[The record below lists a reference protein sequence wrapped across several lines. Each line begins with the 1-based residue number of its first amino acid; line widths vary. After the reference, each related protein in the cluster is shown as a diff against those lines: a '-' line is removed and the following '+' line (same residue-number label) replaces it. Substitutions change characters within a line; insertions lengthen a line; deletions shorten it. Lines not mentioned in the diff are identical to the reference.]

1 MIDETALVA
10 LLQNE
15 ERLAASYRSTE
26 LADQQQAAIEYYEA
40 MPFGDEEEGRSQVVS
55 PDVAEVVDYMTISV
69 LRTCISGDRVVEF
82 EAKEEEDEEDA
93 DEATQAVN
101 YMFMRGQDGY
111 KVLSDWLQS
120 GLVEKIGVLKTTAK
134 RDVKRRRER
143 IESVSED
150 VLASLMDE
158 PGIKVLAVTPSDEG
172 QEAPEAG
179 EQPQGMQP
187 GQMPGLRAP
196 PTYTIDV
203 ETSKP
208 IVRYIDMPIPSEEF
222 LFSSR
227 MRDVD
232 DIGYKCHKCLK
243 TKSDLIEMGFDRDQ
257 IEGLPLSYSNISY
270 DIRHTTR
277 WQDEGLLPD
286 TPIPG
291 LEKVWLRE
299 EYVNIDMNDDGV
311 AELVQVFRVENEI
324 LSLQEVE
331 QNPFVVFTPFPRAHR
346 MVGNSLA
353 DKVMDIQRIRSVI
366 LRQTLDGIY
375 LTNNPR
381 TWLPDECQNEN
392 TIDDLLAVRP
402 GGIVRGIGKN
412 GLKPEPLYEPFQT
425 QNGMA
430 MMEMLVGER
439 ESRTGITRLNQG
451 LDADALNKTA
461 TGTALMQAQGQ
472 QFEEFIARNFA
483 EGMAR
488 LFKKKLKLMIDGGD
502 PIAVKVEG
510 GYKTVDPKSWSDD
523 LDVSIRVGLGSGRK
537 DQRLAY
543 RTQLLQYQQLGFQA
557 GQVSPMHIYRN
568 IAGWIRDASLG
579 TPTDFWQDPQDP
591 NAPPPQQQQP
601 DPRMMEAQARA
612 QTDQAKVQIAGQEVQ
627 RKAQADQVTAQIKA
641 QTASMQAQTAQQKA
655 TMDAQL
661 ELRRQD
667 MEQEIAHQ
675 KMVADLAGHAFRPG
689 GSLAD

>member
-82 EAKEEEDEEDA
+82 EAKEEEDEESA

-101 YMFMRGQDGY
+101 YTFMRGQDGY

-120 GLVEKIGVLKTTAK
+120 GLVEKLGVIKTSAK

-143 IESVSED
+143 VEGVTED
-150 VLASLMDE
+150 VLAALMDE
-158 PGIKVLAVTPSDEG
+158 PGIKVLAVTPDDEG
-172 QEAPEAG
+172 QEHG
-179 EQPQGMQP
+179 EQPEGMAPMQPGMQP
-187 GQMPGLRAP
+187 PT
-196 PTYTIDV
+196 TYTIDV

-232 DIGYKCHKCLK
+232 DVGYKCHKCLK
-243 TKSDLIEMGFDRDQ
+243 TKSDLVEMGFDRQ
-257 IEGLPLSYSNISY
+257 KIEELPLSFSNISY

-299 EYVNIDMNDDGV
+299 EYVNIDLNDDGV

-324 LSLQEVE
+324 LSIQEVE

-402 GGIVRGIGKN
+402 GGIVRGKGS
-412 GLKPEPLYEPFQT
+412 GGKPEPLYEPFQT

-451 LDADALNKTA
+451 LDADAMNKTA

-502 PIAVKVEG
+502 PVAVKVEG
-510 GYKTVDPKSWSDD
+510 GYKTVDPKTWSDD

-579 TPTDFWQDPQDP
+579 TPTDFWQDPQAQD
-591 NAPPPQQQQP
+591 APQPQQQQP
-601 DPRMMEAQARA
+601 DPKMMEVQAKAQAEQTRA
-612 QTDQAKVQIAGQEVQ
+612 QIAASDVQ

-641 QTASMQAQTAQQKA
+641 QTASMQAQSAQQKA
-655 TMDAQL
+655 TMEAQL
-661 ELRRQD
+661 EMRRQD
-667 MEQEIAHQ
+667 MERELAHQ
-675 KMVADLAGHAFRPG
+675 KMVADLAGHAFRSG